1 LDITQTHI
9 KINQTE
15 KSGKGKP
22 KSTFQSDSP
31 ANSFEQIFAMLNPF
45 EQNSLT
51 NGGPKPE
58 SNTLEVNFG
67 KPQDINSLITLIQ
80 ISRNQTNDNSEGIN
94 SLKPSSAEN
103 AIQKQNVIGSTS
115 VNQAGD
121 FKQSIMLNA
130 LENLNLSSEDWKKAD
145 EILANL
151 LVQVKQSTSSLPD
164 QKAEEPKMT
173 DGMSSMQPLF
183 FGKTEDLAGF
193 LQTAVGD
200 MQLTNSN
207 HPMTKLDHL
216 IKTLSKEDEQNFP
229 EILADLRAAIQ
240 TILNGSDDETITFPS
255 KEWQWGASN
264 VLNGPEAQWYKEQN
278 QNPAILNNPKQM
290 MNQLNIGTIAD
301 SSMDSQVK
309 IHLSSDI
316 ISKAGIQVLHKDSEN
331 LGSRLQ
337 PVKEKDPVKLT
348 DATQLLTSPI
358 QGGNNGNE
366 SRSVQSRPFLPVSD
380 FASEI
385 SKMAGHFVKITNG
398 QSGNIAAKLSLYP
411 EHLGPIEVKI
421 TTQQG
426 QVSAQIIT
434 DTSIAKDTL
443 QAQVQHLKE
452 AMEQQGIVVQKI
464 DIIQQPSVTGESN
477 QTNSF
482 LSQGGAYTPNEQRNF
497 SPGSKKL
504 KQTNQKD
511 FEEEILPLPYGPVIS
526 KTASNID
533 FIV

>member
-1 LDITQTHI
+1 MDITQTHI

-15 KSGKGKP
+15 KSGGGKL

-31 ANSFEQIFAMLNPF
+31 ANSFAQIFTMINLF
-45 EQNSLT
+45 EQNFLT

-58 SNTLEVNFG
+58 SNPLEVNFG
-67 KPQDINSLITLIQ
+67 KPQDKNSLITLIQ
-80 ISRNQTNDNSEGIN
+80 ISRNQTNDNSKGIN

-103 AIQKQNVIGSTS
+103 AIQKKNVIGSTS

-183 FGKTEDLAGF
+183 FGKTEDPAGF

-207 HPMTKLDHL
+207 QPMTKLDHL
-216 IKTLSKEDEQNFP
+216 IKTLSKQDEQNFP
-229 EILADLRAAIQ
+229 EILADLRATIQ
-240 TILNGSDDETITFPS
+240 TILNGSDDETITLPS
-255 KEWQWGASN
+255 KEWQWSASN

-278 QNPAILNNPKQM
+278 QNPAIINNPKQM

-301 SSMDSQVK
+301 SPMDSQVK
-309 IHLSSDI
+309 IH
-316 ISKAGIQVLHKDSEN
+316 
-331 LGSRLQ
+331 RLQ

-366 SRSVQSRPFLPVSD
+366 SRSVQSRPFLPISD

-511 FEEEILPLPYGPVIS
+511 FEEEILPLTYGPVIP